1 MGKPQG
7 TEQFLKGQ
15 VCLLCQLHRYYKQQ
29 NSQHNCIPIGSGN
42 EPITLPTPNV
52 IDGPNSFLWNFLASY
67 LTSSEFV
74 SPGTGN
80 NEKPRSMSELALK
93 FLSYFSYLSAFTHSL
108 KKESSLH
115 LFSKLAKT
123 YIEATVINNSF
134 LNSFHLQ

>member
-29 NSQHNCIPIGSGN
+29 NSQYNCIPIGSGN

-67 LTSSEFV
+67 LTSSDSLYLLVQEIMRNHV
-74 SPGTGN
+74 QC
-80 NEKPRSMSELALK
+80 
-93 FLSYFSYLSAFTHSL
+93 LS
-108 KKESSLH
+108 
-115 LFSKLAKT
+115 
-123 YIEATVINNSF
+123 
-134 LNSFHLQ
+134 